1 VSDSPPRE
9 FPGVVQTFR
18 VIAVIEAF
26 SYLLLIAA
34 SIARR
39 GFGVEGVVPVMGLV
53 HGVIFLIY
61 VAVALVARRDLRWP
75 LQETLFVL
83 VAAIIPLGGIVVER
97 RLHDGAAV
105 LRR

>member
-1 VSDSPPRE
+1 MPDGPPRE
-9 FPGVVQTFR
+9 FPRIVQIFR

-26 SYLLLIAA
+26 TYLLLIAA

-39 GFGVEGVVPVMGLV
+39 GFGVEGIVPVMGLV
-53 HGVIFLIY
+53 HGVIFLVY
-61 VAVALVARRDLRWP
+61 VAVALVARRELRWP

-83 VAAIIPLGGIVVER
+83 AAAIIPLGGIVVER
-97 RLHDGAAV
+97 RLHDEAAV